1 MNAKMKFVPRKRR
14 LLRLPLRRFV
24 GNRNVKD
31 RLFCYIFEQDREA
44 LLQLY
49 NALNHTKY
57 RDAQALQIGISFSNI
72 NYGHNRNLTAS
83 CGRLDEYSRFVDCL
97 KAYRQKGCSVNQAV
111 ENAVTYC
118 IDHGIMVDNYRKQMR
133 LPIIEC
139 GAKECA
145 FYRKPRDC
153 FR

>member
-1 MNAKMKFVPRKRR
+1 MYVLCRSIFRKRGSHMNAKMKFVPRKRR

-57 RDAQALQIGISFSNI
+57 RDAQALQIVTLDNVVYMSMKNDMAFLLAIS
-72 NYGHNRNLTAS
+72 
-83 CGRLDEYSRFVDCL
+83 
-97 KAYRQKGCSVNQAV
+97 
-111 ENAVTYC
+111 
-118 IDHGIMVDNYRKQMR
+118 IMV
-133 LPIIEC
+133 IIVI
-139 GAKECA
+139 
-145 FYRKPRDC
+145 
-153 FR
+153 